1 MTLGPRSPLSPPSD
15 TGREIARQLLDS
27 QLRDE
32 MDDSARV
39 AEAVRQSVCVSEGL
53 SRLFGP
59 YGALALVTRALTA
72 ARANHIA
79 LADVSV
85 ITDAATRVAVLAG
98 IERTARLHG
107 AKAATE
113 GFVGWA
119 AALYDLLGRLIGDDL
134 ASRLI
139 RNCVAREDHQ
149 PEPHVQTSASHGPPP
164 HQTAV
169 DAALSG
175 ADVLP
180 TVNEQ

>member
-1 MTLGPRSPLSPPSD
+1 MAIGPRSPLSQPSD
-15 TGREIARQLLDS
+15 TGREIARQLLDG

-32 MDDSARV
+32 MDASARV
-39 AEAVRQSVCVSEGL
+39 AEAVRLSVCISEGL

-59 YGALALVTRALTA
+59 YGAFALVTRALTA

-85 ITDAATRVAVLAG
+85 TTDAATRVAVLAG
-98 IERTARLHG
+98 MARTGRLHG

-139 RNCVAREDHQ
+139 RNCVAGQDHGAGPTVHTAVWSNPTREH
-149 PEPHVQTSASHGPPP
+149 S
-164 HQTAV
+164 AV
-169 DAALSG
+169 DAAASG

>member
-1 MTLGPRSPLSPPSD
+1 MALDPRSPLSQPSD

-27 QLRDE
+27 QLRDGT
-32 MDDSARV
+32 DDSARV
-39 AEAVRQSVCVSEGL
+39 AEAVRLSVCISEGL

-85 ITDAATRVAVLAG
+85 TTDAATRVAMLAG
-98 IERTARLHG
+98 MERTGRLHG

-119 AALYDLLGRLIGDDL
+119 AALYDLLARLIGDDL

-139 RNCVAREDHQ
+139 RNCVPREDHR
-149 PEPHVQTSASHGPPP
+149 PGPTVHAAASPHPTPDHS
-164 HQTAV
+164 AV
-169 DAALSG
+169 DAAASG